1 MTPYQEKIYNNPFR
15 ILGVYANAS
24 IKDIKANEAKAKAFL
39 NVGRNVTYP
48 CDFNQLLL
56 PIQRTAEM
64 MASANSQ
71 LTLPN
76 EKIKHALF
84 WFVKVTPL
92 DEIAFNH
99 LANGHSEQT
108 MGIWKKKE
116 CFSSLLNTSTQ
127 ALAQGHVLKAVDTM
141 MTLLESDTYRQDFI
155 KSVTDE
161 TFQISEEELVHAYLD
176 KLIPDSIYPL
186 LELSTLSDK
195 YKGYIKDKLVA
206 PVIADIESEI
216 TKAKSIKR
224 ENSSARYN
232 AGVQLMNLAKN
243 ELAELKKLLLG
254 SDMRYQIIADKLG
267 LEILQCGIDYYNN
280 SDDADSAHK
289 AMKLQSY
296 AQSVVVGQM
305 AKDRCKQNM
314 EILKKIIAELPPME
328 VIEEDRAVRKELD
341 RFYTSNDRILSA
353 FYLLKNTRSYLE
365 TIKYTLGNNNAYYLK
380 LSSTCV
386 ENALSNII
394 EEVNS
399 CKEKNILRSAYDT
412 ILLIGMFDMEI
423 EIRNRY
429 EQNLLILKMICEN
442 QGIINKFSSNK
453 SSRWQA
459 ALLLHIICIIIGCA
473 IASYNPRDSESIML
487 WSIGIGALSWLYM
500 YIDKGE
506 VDSDIW
512 VQLTR
517 LGCLG
522 VLLIIPCIAGYWL
535 YKLIKELLNLIKK
548 NMKKLLLLTILFISV
563 SSYGN
568 SKDSIAIA
576 NLQQQ
581 VNKQERFIGNLRK
594 DIRSSVNI
602 QKQQAIFIDSLKQEL
617 MNTKNDLSDL
627 SNKLG
632 VDITNTQNQI
642 TVNTNNLND
651 NIKSKTTWGIMIITI
666 IILVMAA
673 IYLILYKR
681 VEKGKSAIDKIKDT
695 QKSIQEESL
704 KLDSKLVELL
714 NQQLNVQANIS
725 SNDSNTQIDHSLAL
739 KVADEIV
746 RIEMNLSRM
755 DASIKGHKQLSK
767 AVERIKNNF
776 LANGYEMVDMLGK
789 PYNDGMK
796 VVANFV
802 SDENLKDGEQIITGI
817 IKPQVNYNGKM
828 IQAAQIT
835 VSQNV

>member
-1 MTPYQEKIYNNPFR
+1 MKRLVFIMF
-15 ILGVYANAS
+15 LF
-24 IKDIKANEAKAKAFL
+24 AF
-39 NVGRNVTYP
+39 
-48 CDFNQLLL
+48 
-56 PIQRTAEM
+56 
-64 MASANSQ
+64 
-71 LTLPN
+71 
-76 EKIKHALF
+76 
-84 WFVKVTPL
+84 
-92 DEIAFNH
+92 
-99 LANGHSEQT
+99 
-108 MGIWKKKE
+108 
-116 CFSSLLNTSTQ
+116 
-127 ALAQGHVLKAVDTM
+127 ALA
-141 MTLLESDTYRQDFI
+141 Y
-155 KSVTDE
+155 
-161 TFQISEEELVHAYLD
+161 
-176 KLIPDSIYPL
+176 
-186 LELSTLSDK
+186 
-195 YKGYIKDKLVA
+195 
-206 PVIADIESEI
+206 
-216 TKAKSIKR
+216 
-224 ENSSARYN
+224 
-232 AGVQLMNLAKN
+232 
-243 ELAELKKLLLG
+243 
-254 SDMRYQIIADKLG
+254 
-267 LEILQCGIDYYNN
+267 
-280 SDDADSAHK
+280 
-289 AMKLQSY
+289 
-296 AQSVVVGQM
+296 
-305 AKDRCKQNM
+305 
-314 EILKKIIAELPPME
+314 
-328 VIEEDRAVRKELD
+328 
-341 RFYTSNDRILSA
+341 
-353 FYLLKNTRSYLE
+353 
-365 TIKYTLGNNNAYYLK
+365 GNNN
-380 LSSTCV
+380 
-386 ENALSNII
+386 
-394 EEVNS
+394 
-399 CKEKNILRSAYDT
+399 
-412 ILLIGMFDMEI
+412 
-423 EIRNRY
+423 
-429 EQNLLILKMICEN
+429 
-442 QGIINKFSSNK
+442 
-453 SSRWQA
+453 
-459 ALLLHIICIIIGCA
+459 
-473 IASYNPRDSESIML
+473 
-487 WSIGIGALSWLYM
+487 
-500 YIDKGE
+500 
-506 VDSDIW
+506 
-512 VQLTR
+512 
-517 LGCLG
+517 
-522 VLLIIPCIAGYWL
+522 
-535 YKLIKELLNLIKK
+535 
-548 NMKKLLLLTILFISV
+548 
-563 SSYGN
+563 
-568 SKDSIAIA
+568 DSIAIA

-581 VNKQERFIGNLRK
+581 VNKQERIIGNLRK

>member
-1 MTPYQEKIYNNPFR
+1 MKRLVLI
-15 ILGVYANAS
+15 
-24 IKDIKANEAKAKAFL
+24 AFL
-39 NVGRNVTYP
+39 
-48 CDFNQLLL
+48 
-56 PIQRTAEM
+56 
-64 MASANSQ
+64 
-71 LTLPN
+71 
-76 EKIKHALF
+76 
-84 WFVKVTPL
+84 
-92 DEIAFNH
+92 
-99 LANGHSEQT
+99 
-108 MGIWKKKE
+108 
-116 CFSSLLNTSTQ
+116 
-127 ALAQGHVLKAVDTM
+127 
-141 MTLLESDTYRQDFI
+141 FI
-155 KSVTDE
+155 T
-161 TFQISEEELVHAYLD
+161 I
-176 KLIPDSIYPL
+176 SIY
-186 LELSTLSDK
+186 
-195 YKGYIKDKLVA
+195 
-206 PVIADIESEI
+206 
-216 TKAKSIKR
+216 
-224 ENSSARYN
+224 
-232 AGVQLMNLAKN
+232 
-243 ELAELKKLLLG
+243 
-254 SDMRYQIIADKLG
+254 
-267 LEILQCGIDYYNN
+267 
-280 SDDADSAHK
+280 
-289 AMKLQSY
+289 
-296 AQSVVVGQM
+296 
-305 AKDRCKQNM
+305 
-314 EILKKIIAELPPME
+314 
-328 VIEEDRAVRKELD
+328 
-341 RFYTSNDRILSA
+341 
-353 FYLLKNTRSYLE
+353 
-365 TIKYTLGNNNAYYLK
+365 GNN
-380 LSSTCV
+380 
-386 ENALSNII
+386 
-394 EEVNS
+394 
-399 CKEKNILRSAYDT
+399 
-412 ILLIGMFDMEI
+412 
-423 EIRNRY
+423 
-429 EQNLLILKMICEN
+429 
-442 QGIINKFSSNK
+442 
-453 SSRWQA
+453 
-459 ALLLHIICIIIGCA
+459 
-473 IASYNPRDSESIML
+473 
-487 WSIGIGALSWLYM
+487 
-500 YIDKGE
+500 
-506 VDSDIW
+506 
-512 VQLTR
+512 
-517 LGCLG
+517 
-522 VLLIIPCIAGYWL
+522 
-535 YKLIKELLNLIKK
+535 
-548 NMKKLLLLTILFISV
+548 
-563 SSYGN
+563 
-568 SKDSIAIA
+568 DSIAIA

-581 VNKQERFIGNLRK
+581 VNKQERIIGNLRK